1 MGPEVTRV
9 RMTRSALL
17 VVAFLALCMS
27 PVALAR
33 PWLAVVFLVPAT
45 LAAWVLRA
53 GVDVDADGVT
63 VRAVLG
69 VRRVGWDDVAG
80 LALTRRGEV
89 RLALRNGRTVR
100 LPVVRTRHLAA
111 LSVASGGRFEAP

>member
-1 MGPEVTRV
+1 MPPDVTRV

-33 PWLAVVFLVPAT
+33 PWLAVVFLLPIT

-53 GVDVDADGVT
+53 GVDVDSEGLT

-100 LPVVRTRHLAA
+100 LPVVRARHLATLA
-111 LSVASGGRFEAP
+111 AAS